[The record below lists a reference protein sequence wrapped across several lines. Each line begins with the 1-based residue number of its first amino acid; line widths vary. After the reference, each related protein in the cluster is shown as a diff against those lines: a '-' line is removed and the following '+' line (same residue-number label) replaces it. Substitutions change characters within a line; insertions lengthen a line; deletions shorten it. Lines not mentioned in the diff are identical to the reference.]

1 MSDIKELH
9 QFDAGM
15 LDKAIDEAVDV
26 LRYYLPEF
34 SGGFRYSHSVNGFY
48 EKSPNVEWTTG
59 FCTGELWL
67 AYELT
72 GEEAFRNE
80 ALKDVDSFY
89 DRIVNRIDVEHH
101 DMGFL
106 YTPSCVAAYKLTGSE
121 KAKKAALMAA
131 DNLISR
137 FQENGQFIQAWGK
150 LGDRN
155 EYRLII
161 DCLLNLPLLFW
172 ASDTTGDGRYRDIAE
187 RHFNTAISCVLR
199 PDNSTYHTYYFDPD
213 TGKPTKGVTAQGN
226 RNGSAWARGQAWGV
240 YGTALAYRHTG
251 SEKALDVFRRSLE
264 FFLDHLP
271 DDIIPYWDFDFQ
283 NPSTEPRD
291 SSSLAIVLCGMLD
304 AADSIGGSEAD
315 NLRNTATRLMTPLY
329 EKCAVK
335 NHDISNGLLL
345 HGTYA
350 RSSEWN
356 TCRNRGVDECN
367 IWGDYYYLEALRR
380 LRGKWEPYW

>member
-1 MSDIKELH
+1 MKDINSL
-9 QFDAGM
+9 
-15 LDKAIDEAVDV
+15 KAIDRDTLRKAIDDAVMV
-26 LRYYLPEF
+26 IRHYLPEF
-34 SGGFRYSHSVNGFY
+34 SGFFRYSHSVNNFY
-48 EKSPNVEWTTG
+48 EKSQNVEWTTG

-67 AYELT
+67 SYELT
-72 GEEAFRNE
+72 GDSIFKDE

-89 DRIVNRIDVEHH
+89 DRILHKIDTEHH

-106 YTPSCVAAYKLTGSE
+106 YTPSCVAAYKLTKRE
-121 KAKKAALMAA
+121 KAREAALMAA

-137 FQENGQFIQAWGK
+137 FQEKGQFIQAWGK
-150 LGDRN
+150 LGDRK

-172 ASDTTGDGRYRDIAE
+172 ATETTGDNKYRDIAE

-213 TGKPTKGVTAQGN
+213 TGKPSRGVTAQGN
-226 RNGSAWARGQAWGV
+226 RDGSAWARGQAWGV
-240 YGTALAYRHTG
+240 YGTALAYRHTH
-251 SEKALDVFRRSLE
+251 SEKALDVFRRSLA
-264 FFLDHLP
+264 FFLDSLP
-271 DDIIPYWDFDFQ
+271 DDTIPYWDFDFT
-283 NPSTEPRD
+283 NPSPEPRD
-291 SSSLAIVLCGMLD
+291 SSSLAIVICGMLD
-304 AADSIGGSEAD
+304 AAESIGGEEGKDLESKAS
-315 NLRNTATRLMTPLY
+315 RLILPLY

-335 NHDISNGLLL
+335 DVKVSNGLLL

-367 IWGDYYYLEALRR
+367 TWGDYYYLEALRR
-380 LRGKWEPYW
+380 LSGKWEPYW